1 MSSKIAFVWG
11 AETGIPQWYSSWN
24 WDDMTSGMRKI
35 KNGVK
40 NYTVFTK
47 SANNKLLC
55 ITLWIFVD
63 MEVID
68 VYQIK
73 GMFLNFEEK
82 SVTLSVM
89 NVSVKQK

>member
-1 MSSKIAFVWG
+1 
-11 AETGIPQWYSSWN
+11 
-24 WDDMTSGMRKI
+24 MTSGMRKI
-35 KNGVK
+35 KNGI